1 MFGNYRYIFGN
12 RRNLT
17 HFTHKSVQVPKLNFV
32 LSFILN
38 VSSNCDG
45 IVDHKNEL
53 ITRSRKDLLPRSLQ
67 FFLGFGVG
75 RGSREDKRLFS
86 FIANWSMMCLV
97 CSYYIGR

>member
-17 HFTHKSVQVPKLNFV
+17 HFTHKSVQVPKLNFA

-45 IVDHKNEL
+45 IVDHKKEW
-53 ITRSRKDLLPRSLQ
+53 ITRSREDLSEIPPI
-67 FFLGFGVG
+67 FLGVWGGEGKQRRQINACF
-75 RGSREDKRLFS
+75 RL
-86 FIANWSMMCLV
+86 LQ
-97 CSYYIGR
+97 IGQ